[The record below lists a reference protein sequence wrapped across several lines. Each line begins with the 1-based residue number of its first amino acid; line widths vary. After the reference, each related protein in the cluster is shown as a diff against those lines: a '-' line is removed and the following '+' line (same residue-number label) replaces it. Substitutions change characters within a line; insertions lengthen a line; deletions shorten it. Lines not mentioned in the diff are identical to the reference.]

1 MQQREMNKRLYLVLR
16 DLHLYLGLFFAPLVV
31 AFSVSVF
38 FLVHAWLPGADA
50 ERGGPRVVAGL
61 RLPEGVEKL
70 RARERVAALQRAL
83 AEAGIH
89 GEIGFVRHMVK
100 DRRLAMMVTVPGREK
115 DVEIDL
121 ASNTATVKERETG
134 VWDAL
139 VYLHKSPGPHLV
151 DLRRNWWPMKLWP
164 WLADG
169 TCYLIFFITL
179 SGIYLWAVL
188 KAERRVGLGLLGAGI
203 VSFAGVIYAVVH

>member
-1 MQQREMNKRLYLVLR
+1 MKKRLYLVLR

-38 FLVHAWLPGADA
+38 FLVHAWLPGAGA
-50 ERGGPRVVAGL
+50 KAGEARTVAGL
-61 RLPEGVEKL
+61 KLPDGVEAL
-70 RARERVAALQRAL
+70 AARPRVEALQAALSQ
-83 AEAGIH
+83 AGVS
-89 GEIGFVRHMVK
+89 GEIGFVRHKVK
-100 DRRLAMMVTVPGREK
+100 EGRLALTMTVPGREK

-121 ASNTATVKERETG
+121 ASKTATVKERETG

-139 VYLHKSPGPHLV
+139 VYLHKAPGPHLV
-151 DLRRNWWPMKLWP
+151 DLRRNWWPMTAWA

-169 TCYLIFFITL
+169 TAYLIFFITL

-188 KAERRVGLGLLGAGI
+188 KAERGIGLALLAAGAI
-203 VSFAGVIYAVVH
+203 SFAGVIYAVVH

>member
-1 MQQREMNKRLYLVLR
+1 MSRRFYLVLR

-38 FLVHAWLPGADA
+38 FLVHAWLPGAEA
-50 ERGGPRVVAGL
+50 APGGPRVVTGL
-61 RLPEGVEKL
+61 KLPAGVERL
-70 RARERVAALQRAL
+70 AVRARVEALQLAL

-100 DRRLAMMVTVPGREK
+100 DRRLAMTVTVPGREK
-115 DVEIDL
+115 EVEIDL

-134 VWDAL
+134 AWDAL
-139 VYLHKSPGPHLV
+139 VYLHKAPGPHLV
-151 DLRRNWWPMKLWP
+151 DLRRNWWPMKAWP

-188 KAERRVGLGLLGAGI
+188 KAERRVGLALLGAGMM
-203 VSFAGVIYAVVH
+203 SFVGVVYAVVH

>member
-1 MQQREMNKRLYLVLR
+1 MKRRLYAVLR
-16 DLHLYLGLFFAPLVV
+16 DLHLYLGLFFAPFVV

-50 ERGGPRVVAGL
+50 AAGAPRVVTGL
-61 RLPEGVEKL
+61 RLPGGVEKL
-70 RARERVAALQRAL
+70 PARERVEALQQAL
-83 AEAGIH
+83 AGAGIA
-89 GEIGFVRHMVK
+89 GEIGFVRHNVK
-100 DRRLAMMVTVPGREK
+100 EARLGMSVTVPGREK

-121 ASNTATVKERETG
+121 ATRTATVEERETG

-139 VYLHKSPGPHLV
+139 VYLHKAPGPHLV
-151 DLRRNWWPMKLWP
+151 DLRKNWWPMKAWA

-169 TCYLIFFITL
+169 TAYLIFFITL

-188 KAERRVGLGLLGAGI
+188 KAERRAGLMLLAAGAATFVGVA
-203 VSFAGVIYAVVH
+203 YAVVH